1 MFNHLLV
8 PLDGSELAEAVLPMA
23 LAIAER
29 FDSKIT
35 LLRVVNSPYYASAGL
50 EYAGFNA
57 TLLQEGVAYL
67 EAQQKKLQE
76 AGFNAQVRLMEGDF
90 IADTILDVA
99 DSLEVDAIAM
109 STHGR
114 SGVRRWVF
122 GSVADKV
129 LQHARIPI
137 LLVRA
142 GVVEEE
148 PPPIKLPAVES
159 PEEIRARADLSE
171 LIRSDR

>member
-8 PLDGSELAEAVLPMA
+8 PLDGSELAEAALPMV

-35 LLRVVNSPYYASAGL
+35 LLRVINPPYYASAGHD
-50 EYAGFNA
+50 YAGFNA
-57 TLLQEGVAYL
+57 ALRQEGVAYI

-76 AGFNAQVRLMEGDF
+76 AGFHVQVRLMEGDF

-99 DSLEVDAIAM
+99 DMLEVDAIAM

-114 SGVRRWVF
+114 GGIRRWVF

-142 GVVEEE
+142 GVTEEE
-148 PPPIKLPAVES
+148 PAPIILPAVES
-159 PEEIRARADLSE
+159 PEELRARADLSE

>member
-1 MFNHLLV
+1 MFKHLLV
-8 PLDGSELAEAVLPMA
+8 PLDGSELAEAALPMA
-23 LAIAER
+23 LAVAER
-29 FDSKIT
+29 FDGKIT
-35 LLRVVNSPYYASAGL
+35 LLRVVNPPYYASAGHD
-50 EYAGFNA
+50 YAGFNVA
-57 TLLQEGVAYL
+57 VRQEGAAYL
-67 EAQQKKLQE
+67 ETQQKKLE
-76 AGFNAQVRLMEGDF
+76 ESGFNVQVRLMEGDF

-99 DSLEVDAIAM
+99 DMLEVDAIAM

-129 LQHARIPI
+129 LQRARIPI

-142 GVVEEE
+142 GVAEEE
-148 PPPIKLPAVES
+148 VRPITLPAVES
-159 PEEIRARADLSE
+159 PEEMRARADLTE